1 MVPLLNG
8 AAPAG
13 CCSCGVPACFLLRPA
28 VLQARRKL
36 DGLRAGQTTAHHGKS
51 LQAMIDWMPKIDA
64 LGGVIEID
72 LFGPKVR

>member
-1 MVPLLNG
+1 M
-8 AAPAG
+8 
-13 CCSCGVPACFLLRPA
+13 LRPA